1 MSKDSVKIPR
11 SLRGRIAD
19 VASKHQLGAADQTAL
34 HFVTRG
40 LDKYGA
46 PAGPVAERV
55 TWATEDQGYSS
66 EEELIEH
73 LLLRGLR
80 AYEDPVAS
88 PEELAARLR
97 GLGYI
102 D

>member
-1 MSKDSVKIPR
+1 MSKDDVKIPR
-11 SLRGRIAD
+11 DLRGRIRDIAGKHGLGPPHE
-19 VASKHQLGAADQTAL
+19 VAR

-40 LDKYGA
+40 LDRYGA
-46 PAGPVAERV
+46 PPGALSDRLAHALES
-55 TWATEDQGYSS
+55 QGYSS
-66 EEELIEH
+66 EDELVEH

-80 AYEDPVAS
+80 AYEEPAS
-88 PEELAARLR
+88 TPEELAARLR